1 MNTISTI
8 ICNDLYEALEINF
21 NKNGELKEYNESM
34 QLAMDLSIIH
44 RVNRWIINKN
54 DFHDLK
60 IESFLMLLFSWS
72 KIVRNRN
79 KAHQKVIIVTTSEIF
94 KKIHIIL
101 QKDWWQRRYNRSD
114 ISIKPFFNQR
124 QEILTTET
132 G

>member
-1 MNTISTI
+1 
-8 ICNDLYEALEINF
+8 
-21 NKNGELKEYNESM
+21 
-34 QLAMDLSIIH
+34 
-44 RVNRWIINKN
+44 
-54 DFHDLK
+54 
-60 IESFLMLLFSWS
+60 MLLFSWS